1 MESMSFTYQH
11 SSTSVSIATKPSSSR
26 MLLDSDTDSDSEEE
40 PLSCSHSPTEVDS
53 TGDIPENC
61 LVLFLLCTFLCF
73 KTNAIN
79 TLFKQETQHIKSG
92 SKHAAAAVN
101 IAINDMKTFAWANDW
116 PVFSKCYRCLL
127 SFIKA
132 PFL

>member
-26 MLLDSDTDSDSEEE
+26 MLLDSDSDSEEE

-61 LVLFLLCTFLCF
+61 LVLFLLCHFLCF
-73 KTNAIN
+73 RTNTIN
-79 TLFKQETQHIKSG
+79 T
-92 SKHAAAAVN
+92 
-101 IAINDMKTFAWANDW
+101 
-116 PVFSKCYRCLL
+116 
-127 SFIKA
+127 
-132 PFL
+132 